1 MGNGGLK
8 VKDNERKMGQWHG
21 TMGDAGFMT
30 NQQKKPFFKE
40 WMSDKGWRLGG
51 AGGGMQDARSNH
63 KGVGMDTI
71 DKPIK
76 TLQ

>member
-8 VKDNERKMGQWHG
+8 VKDNEATMGQWHG
-21 TMGDAGFMT
+21 TMGDGGFMT

-40 WMSDKGWRLGG
+40 WMSDKGWCWGG
-51 AGGGMQDARSNH
+51 EMQDARSNH